1 MSVRPRIRGFTLLE
15 LLIVLAIGAM
25 LVSLSEPMYSRVVP
39 GARVRSQARDLIVA
53 LRDSANAA
61 VSSGRETQVRFET
74 KEKTYAVGGSRPV
87 RLSQD
92 IELAVRPSID
102 LQGEPFTPSD
112 LQDEV
117 TIRFFPDGSST
128 GATIS
133 LAYAT
138 RDYLIGVDWLTGRV
152 ELLERGQ

>member
-1 MSVRPRIRGFTLLE
+1 VRIRPQIRGFTLLE

-53 LRDSANAA
+53 LRESANKA
-61 VSSGRETQVRFET
+61 VSSGRETLVQFNTTER
-74 KEKTYAVGGSRPV
+74 TYAADDSRIVHLSEDVG
-87 RLSQD
+87 LS
-92 IELAVRPSID
+92 VRPSID
-102 LQGEPFTPSD
+102 LQSAPLTNPDE
-112 LQDEV
+112 QDEV

-138 RDYLIGVDWLTGRV
+138 RGYLIGVDWLTGRV
-152 ELLERGQ
+152 ELLENTQ